1 MSENSASL
9 TIFFQDPF
17 WVGVFSRRG
26 DGGLSAAKVTFGAE
40 PTDQEVYAFLLSRY
54 AALRFSPP
62 VADAGRDRPRNPKR
76 ARREA
81 KKQLRSSGAGTKARQ
96 ALQLQREQ
104 GKAVRERE
112 SRAEKEAEARRRYA
126 QKRQKRKEKHKGH

>member
-17 WVGVFSRRG
+17 WVGVFARRE

-54 AALRFSPP
+54 AGLRFSPP
-62 VADAGRDRPRNPKR
+62 VADAGRDRPQNPKR

-81 KKQLRSSGAGTKARQ
+81 GKQLHSFGAGTRAQQ

-104 GKAVRERE
+104 GRAARERE
-112 SRAEKEAEARRRYA
+112 SRTEKEAEARRRYA